1 MDNGDEEEKKETRL
15 DVVEATR
22 KKIVTEK
29 KSQAKECVNEI
40 VEEGN
45 RVFLEEF
52 AKLVEQNQ
60 KLDKALFQEFHKLRK
75 DKKETKHREEEN
87 ERFKC
92 TKLTVKEKLEELKPD
107 CVVDEANTVLVEKF
121 CKT

>member
-87 ERFKC
+87 ERFKV
-92 TKLTVKEKLEELKPD
+92 TQTLKEKLEELMPD
-107 CVVDEANTVLVEKF
+107 CAVDEANTVLVEET